1 MQLPAKLSRYAAV
14 ASLFM
19 KHRSAADD
27 TRGADAVQL
36 ANDLET
42 LGPTFIK
49 LGQVLSGRTELLPPA
64 YIDALGRLQDDVAPF
79 SFADVERIVETE
91 LRVKMS
97 KAFGMFEAEPI
108 AAASLGQVHCAALRD
123 GRMVAVKVQRPDA
136 AKQVMDDLAAM
147 AEIAAFLDKRTDAGA
162 RYCFADLIAEFRRSL
177 LEELD
182 YLHEAANL
190 RTLGEHLA
198 DFKDIIVP
206 QPVDDYTTSRV
217 LTMDYVLGTKVT
229 ALSPLTRMDVDAE
242 RLGRELV
249 RAYLHQIVVDGFF
262 HADPHPGNVFVT
274 DDKKIALVD
283 LGMVGR
289 LSDRTQDRLLA
300 LLLAAAEGRGD
311 EAADTLI
318 ELGERREGFNEAA
331 LRRDVVDVVTKAQN
345 ASLADLEIGRLLLDV
360 NQRASTH
367 GLRAPS
373 DLTLLGKTLLNLD
386 AVARAL
392 SPNLDVNSTI
402 RDQAV
407 TLMRQRMLRS
417 VSPGRVLSTMLDA
430 KQFAENLPARV
441 NRVLDAL
448 AGNELK
454 LKMEVIDEGAIIDG
468 LQKVANR
475 VALGLIMAALI
486 VAAALLMQ
494 VPTTFRLLGYPGLAM
509 ILFIIAA
516 AAGTL
521 LALQII
527 SHDRTSRPKRPQGT

>member
-1 MQLPAKLSRYAAV
+1 
-14 ASLFM
+14 
-19 KHRSAADD
+19 
-27 TRGADAVQL
+27 
-36 ANDLET
+36 
-42 LGPTFIK
+42 
-49 LGQVLSGRTELLPPA
+49 
-64 YIDALGRLQDDVAPF
+64 
-79 SFADVERIVETE
+79 
-91 LRVKMS
+91 
-97 KAFGMFEAEPI
+97 
-108 AAASLGQVHCAALRD
+108 
-123 GRMVAVKVQRPDA
+123 
-136 AKQVMDDLAAM
+136 
-147 AEIAAFLDKRTDAGA
+147 
-162 RYCFADLIAEFRRSL
+162 
-177 LEELD
+177 
-182 YLHEAANL
+182 
-190 RTLGEHLA
+190 
-198 DFKDIIVP
+198 
-206 QPVDDYTTSRV
+206 
-217 LTMDYVLGTKVT
+217 
-229 ALSPLTRMDVDAE
+229 
-242 RLGRELV
+242 
-249 RAYLHQIVVDGFF
+249 
-262 HADPHPGNVFVT
+262 
-274 DDKKIALVD
+274 
-283 LGMVGR
+283 MVGR

-331 LRRDVVDVVTKAQN
+331 LRRDVVEVVTKAQN

-360 NQRASTH
+360 NQRATTH

-454 LKMEVIDEGAIIDG
+454 LKMEVIDEGAIVDG

-527 SHDRTSRPKRPQGT
+527 RHDRTSRPKRPQGT